1 MRWKMIDRPA
11 DGNEVSQWFA
21 IWPVTVGGETRW
33 LEWVAVEYRIVIA
46 GGTLSVTANGTRN
59 VGGKIHK
66 HALRFIS

>member
-21 IWPVTVGGETRW
+21 VLPVTVGGETRW

-46 GGTLSVTANGTRN
+46 GALNARP
-59 VGGKIHK
+59 GKIHR
-66 HALRFIS
+66 HAVRFIS

>member
-21 IWPVTVGGETRW
+21 FWPVTIGGETRW

-46 GGTLSVTANGTRN
+46 AALNARPGQ
-59 VGGKIHK
+59 IQK
-66 HALRFIS
+66 HAVRFIS